1 MAVASREQHED
12 RWRRETREP
21 RSHRVLTR
29 ETSSCHQ
36 RDIHTLLGPM
46 AGKRA
51 SRSTHPRKTH
61 PRVPCTRVQHDSSTC
76 TRFFHGRSGGRIDQH
91 SLFKRFSPR
100 RPLPPSTFYRV
111 LEQRFPSF
119 FAITRT
125 RFF

>member
-61 PRVPCTRVQHDSSTC
+61 PRVPCTRVHTIPPRVPDSSTDKWWPD
-76 TRFFHGRSGGRIDQH
+76 RSAFILRAFLQIYA
-91 SLFKRFSPR
+91 P
-100 RPLPPSTFYRV
+100 PPSPFALSTFINDCTNGLLLIY
-111 LEQRFPSF
+111 F
-119 FAITRT
+119 F
-125 RFF
+125 